1 MREKVKDNV
10 PRPSSP
16 TLVVRGNG
24 CASLLGRD
32 FTRGELVNSDLN
44 RLEESRGSWTQ
55 GIRKSGALASLEVD
69 WMSSAILVIAA

>member
-1 MREKVKDNV
+1 MREKAKDYV

-24 CASLLGRD
+24 CTSLLGR
-32 FTRGELVNSDLN
+32 FTRDAFVNSDLN
-44 RLEESRGSWTQ
+44 RLEESGGSWTQ

-69 WMSSAILVIAA
+69 WKSSAILVIPV